1 MISRRGVSPRA
12 VTGLV
17 AFLLLPSAGVAPV
30 AGQQEQNAPERDRAF
45 IVDSLRKAFPP
56 ADVPRMVTEDSVPVD
71 PFAARAPFGPGEHL
85 VYKVKVGVFGVG
97 ESYMSVVDIDEH
109 EGNPVYHVE
118 MALQGGLGPAKVDDL
133 YQTWFDVTTLQTW
146 RYVRDIDE
154 VGYQSYRHWEFFPS
168 RMRWERQDND
178 EAGDLGS
185 ALPLDEIA
193 FIYYLRTLPLEV
205 GKSYTLSR
213 YFQED
218 GNPVII
224 KVLRKDQRNTEGVD
238 YNTIV
243 ISPEIQ
249 TDGLFAKGGKAEI
262 HVTDDERRIPVY
274 VKSDLPGF
282 PGSLTLHLRSIQ
294 EGYPLHPDSREIAL
308 EGRAH
313 RADTIQR

>member
-1 MISRRGVSPRA
+1 MTTRRMPIVLTLA
-12 VTGLV
+12 TL
-17 AFLLLPSAGVAPV
+17 AAAPSALMGQDGGS
-30 AGQQEQNAPERDRAF
+30 AGDTVRDRDF
-45 IVDSLRKAFPP
+45 IVDSLRTAFPP
-56 ADVPRMVTEDSVPVD
+56 AEVPVTLTADDVPVD
-71 PFAARAPFGPGEHL
+71 RYAARAPFGPGEHL
-85 VYKVKVGVFGVG
+85 VYKVKVGVFNAG
-97 ESYMSVVDIDEH
+97 EGYMSVVGTDEH

-118 MALQGGLGPAKVDDL
+118 MGLQGGVGPLKVDDL
-133 YQTWFDVTTLQTW
+133 YQTWFDVSTLQTW

-154 VGYQSYRHWEFFPS
+154 VGYQSYRHWRFFPD

-205 GKSYTLSR
+205 GKSYTMNR

-224 KVLRKDQRNTEGVD
+224 RVLRKDQRETEGVH

-243 ISPEIQ
+243 VSPQIQ
-249 TDGLFAKGGKAEI
+249 TDGLFAEGGKAEI

-274 VKSDLPGF
+274 VKSDIPGF
-282 PGSLTLHLRSIQ
+282 PGSLTLHLRSVQ
-294 EGYPLHPDSREIAL
+294 DGFPLHPESRRKAL
-308 EGRAH
+308 EARAL
-313 RADTIQR
+313 RADSTSQR